1 MVGGNVM
8 KKFSPFRLRKLS
20 TPHAFST
27 FSVNFYKTFISRK
40 KKEKKIETKTN
51 LNFAKL
57 ALLIRN
63 WLSKKLRQIEG
74 T

>member
-20 TPHAFST
+20 TPHAFLLFQSIFT
-27 FSVNFYKTFISRK
+27 KLSFH
-40 KKEKKIETKTN
+40 EKKIKKETKTN

-57 ALLIRN
+57 TLLIRN